1 MSQGQTFT
9 PPLPAQH
16 RAQLGLGVLP
26 ASGAARGWAVST
38 HSRIGLAPVQWW
50 VALGTMLLWMG
61 VLALA
66 AGGASAHAS
75 TSHEG
80 MPPLPSEDRA
90 PADTPGLADQ
100 VHAFATQQAQAGSPP
115 GAPRVEVILGP
126 LDSRIKLAP
135 CKKVRTYWPA
145 GQRAWGN
152 GHVGVRCEQGGVH
165 WNVYWPVVVRVWV
178 RGVVAMAPM
187 QAGKVISPDDLLLG
201 EVDLAAKP
209 SSPLLHPADLLGR
222 TLARAVQ
229 AGQAV
234 RLDDLRARRYF
245 APGEPVA
252 LTVKGDGFQVAGQG
266 TAITAGEEGQCARI
280 RTDSGR
286 VVCGVPIGERRA
298 EITL

>member
-1 MSQGQTFT
+1 MSPH
-9 PPLPAQH
+9 PPLTPKLLAQR
-16 RAQLGLGVLP
+16 RAHMGPGLP
-26 ASGAARGWAVST
+26 QASAAAQRWAVSA
-38 HSRIGLAPVQWW
+38 HSRIGLAAVQWW
-50 VALGTMLLWMG
+50 VALGSMLLWMG
-61 VLALA
+61 VVALA
-66 AGGASAHAS
+66 AGGSTAHAS
-75 TSHEG
+75 TIDAAQAG
-80 MPPLPSEDRA
+80 ATSEDLA
-90 PADTPGLADQ
+90 PAETPGLAAQ
-100 VHAFATQQAQAGSPP
+100 VQSFAAQQAQASTPP
-115 GAPRVEVILGP
+115 GSPRVEVILGP

-178 RGVVAMAPM
+178 RGVVAMAPL
-187 QAGKVISPDDLLLG
+187 QAGKVLGPDDLQLA
-201 EVDLAAKP
+201 EVDLAAKA
-209 SSPLLHPADLLGR
+209 SAPLLRPAELLGR
-222 TLARAVQ
+222 TLNRAVL
-229 AGQAV
+229 AGQPM

-245 APGEPVA
+245 SPGEPVA

-286 VVCGVPIGERRA
+286 VVCGVPVGERRA